1 MNLLLADRG
10 TSVPAGDP
18 KDLDVDA
25 EVTVDDGRKLA
36 LLCTRPLCQR
46 FITGPT
52 ATQTPTPTA
61 TPTPTSMATH
71 TPTSTS
77 TSIPT
82 STTTHTP
89 TSTATATPTTTPTQT
104 ATSTSTATATATP
117 IPGNITIV
125 KEIVLE
131 PDSAVFSF
139 SGDGGIGTFSC

>member
-18 KDLDVDA
+18 KDLDVDG

-61 TPTPTSMATH
+61 TPTPTSMA
-71 TPTSTS
+71 
-77 TSIPT
+77 
-82 STTTHTP
+82 THTP